1 MPSTHENRIGRAPR
15 APDNTRCLLHNGT
28 GHVHDAV
35 IKERS
40 ETGLRIRF
48 TAPISLPQ
56 HIELSC
62 QALGLRAH
70 ARVVW
75 QRGGMAGLSLVPG
88 ESGCLSRDP
97 TA

>member
-1 MPSTHENRIGRAPR
+1 MPSTHATGTGRAPR

-62 QALGLRAH
+62 QALGLRAR

-88 ESGCLSRDP
+88 ETGCLSRGP